1 MTFRPAA
8 GQGAR
13 RDCIPAQGH
22 LHGSILRG
30 GATVSCCAT
39 GGRRNTLCG
48 TEVPRRRRVLA
59 QHKCLVDKYMSDS
72 ARPNDPPSVAP
83 MSSSSELTAALYQQL
98 LAMARARMAE
108 ERTNHTLQPTAL
120 VNEVYLR
127 LQKEGRFDVNNKAL
141 FFHSAAEA
149 MRRILI
155 EHARSKGRQKRGGG
169 QKSVPINLID
179 LASDENAEQILIL
192 DDAICRLEK
201 QSPMQAEV
209 VRLRFYAGLS
219 VEETASAMS
228 VSEITVKRAWRYARA
243 WLWRQM
249 NAEDNPGTTTFLN
262 DGKD

>member
-1 MTFRPAA
+1 MSEPGRHQPSDAQADLAA
-8 GQGAR
+8 
-13 RDCIPAQGH
+13 
-22 LHGSILRG
+22 
-30 GATVSCCAT
+30 
-39 GGRRNTLCG
+39 
-48 TEVPRRRRVLA
+48 
-59 QHKCLVDKYMSDS
+59 S
-72 ARPNDPPSVAP
+72 ASPKA
-83 MSSSSELTAALYQQL
+83 SSELTSALYQQL
-98 LAMARARMAE
+98 LAMARSRMAE

-127 LQKEGRFDVNNKAL
+127 LQKEGRFDVNNKPL

-169 QKSVPINLID
+169 AKTVPINLID
-179 LASDENAEQILIL
+179 LASGEDSEQILIL

-219 VEETASAMS
+219 VEETASAMD

-243 WLWRQM
+243 WLWRTM
-249 NAEDNPGTTTFLN
+249 NAEDNPGTSTFLRE
-262 DGKD
+262 GPG